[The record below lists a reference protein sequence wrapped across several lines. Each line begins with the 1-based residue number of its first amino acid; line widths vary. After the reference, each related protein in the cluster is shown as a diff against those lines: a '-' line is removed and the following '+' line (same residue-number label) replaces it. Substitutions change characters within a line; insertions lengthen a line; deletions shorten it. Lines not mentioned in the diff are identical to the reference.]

1 MTTYPKVL
9 CYKLW
14 PLRSRSSLSVR
25 QGNPGKERGNEAEIF
40 AGSKCEDIKTSL
52 LSVELAE
59 GGEQGA
65 TSLLLY
71 SE

>member
-1 MTTYPKVL
+1 MTIYPKVL

-14 PLRSRSSLSVR
+14 PLRSRSSLCVQ
-25 QGNPGKERGNEAEIF
+25 QGNPRKKPGNEADMF

-65 TSLLLY
+65 TSLLL
-71 SE
+71 